1 MLRAFIAGPGTPIA
15 ILRYVKVDLHLH
27 TSYSIDGW
35 ASPEDTV
42 QRASRNG
49 LDKIAITD
57 HETIEGARAARRS
70 YPDRVIVGEEI
81 NCRCGTHLIGLFLAE
96 HVPSGLSI
104 ESTAER
110 IRQQAGVVYAPHPFA
125 YITRS
130 TARAIRVLA
139 ACDVAEV
146 FNSRAFLP
154 HWNNK
159 AMALAE
165 QRNLP
170 IAASSDGHFP
180 WELGRAY
187 TELPGFHTV
196 DEFRSSLGHARPV
209 GLRTGSPWLHV
220 MSMLIAKT
228 RWLAGSRRRTP
239 SSHRESEAAVLAS
252 LPDVQLRD
260 SQPAR
265 PLGDWT

>member
-1 MLRAFIAGPGTPIA
+1 MEPTGPGTPIA
-15 ILRYVKVDLHLH
+15 SLPDVKVDLHLH
-27 TSYSIDGW
+27 TNYSIDGW
-35 ASPEDTV
+35 ASPEETV
-42 QRASRNG
+42 QRAIANG

-57 HETIEGARAARRS
+57 HETIEGALAARRIH
-70 YPDRVIVGEEI
+70 PDHAIVGEEI
-81 NCRCGTHLIGLFLAE
+81 NCRCGTHLIGLFLTE

-110 IRQQAGVVYAPHPFA
+110 IRQQSGVVYGPHPFA

-130 TARAIRVLA
+130 TERAARVLA
-139 ACDVAEV
+139 VSDVAEV

-154 HWNNK
+154 HWNKK

-165 QRNLP
+165 QQNLP
-170 IAASSDGHFP
+170 TAASSDGHFP

-187 TELPGFHTV
+187 TELPEFHTA
-196 DEFRSSLGHARPV
+196 DEFRASLDQARPV

-220 MSMLIAKT
+220 TSMLIAKT
-228 RWLAGSRRRTP
+228 RWLAGSRRETP
-239 SSHRESEAAVLAS
+239 PLHQESDASVLAS
-252 LPDVQLRD
+252 LREVQLRE